1 MRADVAAALGAGG
14 GHGPSGSDD
23 PLAPHAADLA
33 RAVGAS
39 GTAGD
44 GASGGAVVWVTGA
57 SSGIGRALAHACAAR
72 GDHLVL
78 SSRASGVLAE
88 VGAECRERGAASV
101 VLAPLDVT
109 DGQAVREAAD
119 AAVAR
124 HGRLDLVVSNAGVAA
139 YARVEQSEDASFDRV
154 LEVNVLG
161 AYRVSAAALRVFRR
175 QQRGRLV
182 VVGSVLGR
190 VAVPWMGAY
199 VTSKW
204 ALRGLVRVLR
214 TENADVPGIGITLVA
229 PGGVSTPVYDQAA
242 NTIGRRPKPPFPV
255 ARPEKV
261 AATVLRAAA
270 TPGRGPREMGVG
282 WANPAIVAA
291 STLAPA
297 LWDRFI
303 AAGMS
308 VGGLSRTQVSEGEP
322 ARSGNLHEPLPSRER
337 LRRDRGARPDRLGP
351 ARSGTLPR

>member
-1 MRADVAAALGAGG
+1 MRADVAAAL
-14 GHGPSGSDD
+14 HDGP
-23 PLAPHAADLA
+23 AE
-33 RAVGAS
+33 R
-39 GTAGD
+39 
-44 GASGGAVVWVTGA
+44 SGGSVVWITGA
-57 SSGIGRALAHACAAR
+57 SSGIGRALAHACAER

-78 SSRASGVLAE
+78 SSRATDVLARVE
-88 VGAECRERGAASV
+88 AECHQRGAASV
-101 VLAPLDVT
+101 MVAPLDVT
-109 DGQAVREAAD
+109 DGEAVREAAD

-124 HGRLDLVVSNAGVAA
+124 HGRLDLVVSNAGIAA
-139 YARVEQSEDASFDRV
+139 YARVEDSEDTTFDRV

-161 AYRVSAAALRVFRR
+161 AFRVAAAALRVFRR
-175 QQRGRLV
+175 QERGRLV

-214 TENADVPGIGITLVA
+214 VENVDLPGVGITLVT

-261 AATVLRAAA
+261 AATVLRAASA
-270 TPGRGPREMGVG
+270 PGRGPREMNVG

-303 AAGMS
+303 AVAMS
-308 VGGLSRTQVSEGEP
+308 VGGLSRTRVSTDEP
-322 ARSGNLHEPLPSRER
+322 ARSGNAHEPRPGLER
-337 LRRDRGARPDRLGP
+337 LRRDRSARPDQTTQSTQATQP
-351 ARSGTLPR
+351 SGTLAG